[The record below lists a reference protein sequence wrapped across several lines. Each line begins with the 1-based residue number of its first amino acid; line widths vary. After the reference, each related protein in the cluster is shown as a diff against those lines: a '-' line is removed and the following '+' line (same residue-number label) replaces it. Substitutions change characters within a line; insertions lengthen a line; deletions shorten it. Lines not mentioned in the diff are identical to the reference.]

1 MRIARPTATR
11 CKPPAPLSHLLQR
24 HFLDYPTNPMT
35 TAARQPR
42 QKREIATSFLKG
54 LDLLT
59 LLARSPEG
67 QNVPQICRRLRFPR
81 TSVLRML
88 GTLEQFGLVV
98 HQEKT
103 WRTTERFHDWCHRDM
118 YLEIK
123 ERHHRA
129 LHAIAAEVDELVEL
143 GIGEGRGVR
152 YIDWVQADHPITI
165 DPLKSALY
173 PLHCTAT
180 GKLLLSQRPDL
191 CAGLTERRL
200 LDEIDEARRTGI
212 AWNRRES
219 DPNIIA
225 VATWAGKPSDV
236 TPVICVKWPFFR
248 FTETKARQALAAIR
262 RRLGPT

>member
-1 MRIARPTATR
+1 
-11 CKPPAPLSHLLQR
+11 
-24 HFLDYPTNPMT
+24 MT
-35 TAARQPR
+35 PAARRPR

-59 LLARSPEG
+59 LLARSPTG
-67 QNVPQICRRLRFPR
+67 LTVPEIRQRLKLPR

-88 GTLEQFGLVV
+88 GTLEEFGLIA
-98 HQEKT
+98 HQENV
-103 WRTTERFHDWCHRDM
+103 WGTTERFHDWCNRDM
-118 YLEIK
+118 YREIK

-129 LHAIAAEVDELVEL
+129 LHGIAAEVDELVEL
-143 GIGEGRGVR
+143 GVGEGRGVR
-152 YIDWVQADHPITI
+152 YIDWVQAVHPITI

-191 CAGLTERRL
+191 CTDLSDPRL
-200 LDEIDEARRTGI
+200 LGEIDEARRTGI

-219 DPNIIA
+219 DPNITA
-225 VATWAGKPSDV
+225 VATWVGRPSGV

-248 FTETKARQALAAIR
+248 FTETKGRQALAAIR
-262 RRLGPT
+262 RHLGAS

>member
-1 MRIARPTATR
+1 MSSATR
-11 CKPPAPLSHLLQR
+11 P
-24 HFLDYPTNPMT
+24 
-35 TAARQPR
+35 PR

-59 LLARSPEG
+59 LLARSPAG
-67 QNVPQICRRLRFPR
+67 QNVSQICRRLKFPR

-88 GTLEQFGLVV
+88 GTLEQFGLVL

-118 YLEIK
+118 YREIK

-129 LHAIAAEVDELVEL
+129 LHAIAGEVDELVEL

-191 CAGLTERRL
+191 CTGLVDSRL
-200 LDEIDEARRTGI
+200 LAEIDEARRSGI

-219 DPNIIA
+219 DPNIVA
-225 VATWAGKPSDV
+225 VAAWAERPSDV

-248 FTETKARQALAAIR
+248 FTETKARQALASIR
-262 RRLGPT
+262 RHLRASGPAWPPARGL

>member
-1 MRIARPTATR
+1 
-11 CKPPAPLSHLLQR
+11 
-24 HFLDYPTNPMT
+24 MT
-35 TAARQPR
+35 PAARQPR

-59 LLARSPEG
+59 LLARNPAG
-67 QNVPQICRRLRFPR
+67 LTMPLICRRLKFPR

-103 WRTTERFHDWCHRDM
+103 WRTTDRFHDWCHRDM

-129 LHAIAAEVDELVEL
+129 LRAIADEVDELVEL

-180 GKLLLSQRPDL
+180 GKLLLAQRPDL
-191 CAGLTERRL
+191 CADLTDPRL
-200 LDEIDEARRTGI
+200 LGEIAEARRTGI

-219 DPNIIA
+219 DPNIVA
-225 VATWAGKPSDV
+225 VATWVEKPSDV

-262 RRLGPT
+262 RHLRSS

>member
-1 MRIARPTATR
+1 MS
-11 CKPPAPLSHLLQR
+11 APR
-24 HFLDYPTNPMT
+24 AT
-35 TAARQPR
+35 TAQPIHRVMTPADTHPR

-59 LLARSPEG
+59 LLARSPAG
-67 QNVPQICRRLRFPR
+67 LAVPQVCRRLTLPR

-103 WRTTERFHDWCHRDM
+103 WRTTDRFHDWCNRDM
-118 YLEIK
+118 YREIK

-129 LHAIAAEVDELVEL
+129 LHAIAIEVDELVEL

-191 CAGLTERRL
+191 CADLTDPRL
-200 LDEIDEARRTGI
+200 LREIAEARHTGI

-225 VATWAGKPSDV
+225 VATWVGKPSDV

-248 FTETKARQALAAIR
+248 FAEERARHALAAIR
-262 RRLGPT
+262 RHLGSL

>member
-1 MRIARPTATR
+1 MTPTVG
-11 CKPPAPLSHLLQR
+11 H
-24 HFLDYPTNPMT
+24 
-35 TAARQPR
+35 PR

-54 LDLLT
+54 LDVLT

-67 QNVPQICRRLRFPR
+67 LTVPEICQRLKFPR

-88 GTLEQFGLVV
+88 GTLEQFGLVA
-98 HQEKT
+98 HQRNV
-103 WRTTERFHDWCHRDM
+103 WGTTERFHDWCNRDM
-118 YLEIK
+118 YREIK
-123 ERHHRA
+123 GRHNRA
-129 LHAIAAEVDELVEL
+129 LHAIASEVDELVEL
-143 GIGEGRGVR
+143 GIREGRGVR

-191 CAGLTERRL
+191 CAGLSDPRL
-200 LDEIDEARRTGI
+200 LAEIEEARRTGI

-219 DPNIIA
+219 DPNIVA
-225 VATWAGKPSDV
+225 VATWVGRPSDV

-248 FTETKARQALAAIR
+248 FAEAKARRALAAIR
-262 RRLGPT
+262 RQLGSS

>member
-1 MRIARPTATR
+1 
-11 CKPPAPLSHLLQR
+11 
-24 HFLDYPTNPMT
+24 MT
-35 TAARQPR
+35 PAARQPR

-59 LLARSPEG
+59 LLARNPAG
-67 QNVPQICRRLRFPR
+67 LTMPLICRRLKFPR

-103 WRTTERFHDWCHRDM
+103 WRTTDRFHDWCHRDM

-129 LHAIAAEVDELVEL
+129 LRAIADEVDELVEL

-191 CAGLTERRL
+191 CAGLAARRL

-219 DPNIIA
+219 DPNIVA
-225 VATWAGKPSDV
+225 VATWVAQPSDV

-248 FTETKARQALAAIR
+248 FTEAKARQALAAIR
-262 RRLGPT
+262 RHLGSR

>member
-1 MRIARPTATR
+1 MPAATSRPQRPRPAARPIR
-11 CKPPAPLSHLLQR
+11 QR
-24 HFLDYPTNPMT
+24 
-35 TAARQPR
+35 
-42 QKREIATSFLKG
+42 REIATSFLKG

-59 LLARSPEG
+59 LLARSSAG
-67 QNVPQICRRLRFPR
+67 QPVPQICRRLKLPR

-98 HQEKT
+98 HQKRA
-103 WRTTERFHDWCHRDM
+103 WCTTDRFHDWCHRDM
-118 YLEIK
+118 YREIK

-129 LHAIAAEVDELVEL
+129 LHAIANEVDELVEL

-152 YIDWVQADHPITI
+152 YIDWVQSDHPITI

-173 PLHCTAT
+173 PLHTTAT

-191 CAGLTERRL
+191 CAGLVDPRL
-200 LDEIDEARRTGI
+200 LAEIDEARRIGI

-219 DPNIIA
+219 DPNIVA
-225 VATWAGKPSDV
+225 VASWVGKPSDV

-262 RRLGPT
+262 RHLGSI

>member
-1 MRIARPTATR
+1 
-11 CKPPAPLSHLLQR
+11 
-24 HFLDYPTNPMT
+24 MT
-35 TAARQPR
+35 TAPRQPR
-42 QKREIATSFLKG
+42 QRREVATSFLKG

-59 LLARSPEG
+59 LLARSPAG
-67 QNVPQICRRLRFPR
+67 LAVPQICRRLKLPR

-98 HQEKT
+98 HHEKT
-103 WRTTERFHDWCHRDM
+103 WRTTDRFHDWCNRDM
-118 YLEIK
+118 YREIK
-123 ERHHRA
+123 EHHHRA
-129 LHAIAAEVDELVEL
+129 LHAIANEVDELVEL

-191 CAGLTERRL
+191 CADLTDPRL
-200 LDEIDEARRTGI
+200 LGEIAEARHTRI

-225 VATWAGKPSDV
+225 VATWVEKPSDV

-248 FTETKARQALAAIR
+248 FTETKARHALAAIR
-262 RRLGPT
+262 RHLGAL